1 MEGSAVFLV
10 RYLIK
15 SIWSTKISAEIY
27 AIWAGRWKLFFGAK
41 NYDYL
46 GRTKLRVSKVG
57 KADLA
62 LFFIVSVKGGKY
74 VQPDYQRKYGINLLQ
89 QKI

>member
-1 MEGSAVFLV
+1 MPYGQGGGNCFLV
-10 RYLIK
+10 Q
-15 SIWSTKISAEIY
+15 
-27 AIWAGRWKLFFGAK
+27 K

-46 GRTKLRVSKVG
+46 GKTKLRVSKVG
-57 KADLA
+57 KANLA